1 MKACRDCGENL
12 IVPSWV
18 ICQGCSLR
26 QKKPPK
32 EKQEYLYTCN
42 FCEEEKVRSEFTP
55 DEGYKNLTKI
65 KTCNGCRE
73 AIKNLK
79 KERYEKW

>member
-12 IVPSWV
+12 
-18 ICQGCSLR
+18 
-26 QKKPPK
+26 
-32 EKQEYLYTCN
+32 
-42 FCEEEKVRSEFTP
+42 
-55 DEGYKNLTKI
+55 
-65 KTCNGCRE
+65 RE